1 MNGNYILETYNEI
14 VEMNSIINK
23 QYLNFVDECYVLEEI
38 SNNEYE
44 IQTSLKLNK
53 NYFQGILSKSDLCN
67 QLNDNNYNE
76 MTLDKLKLIF
86 KQYESTTGNNIDLYC
101 KAIDLY
107 QMADNIEEKI
117 DKKIELELLLIYDI
131 DIEITKI
138 QSTDLNKLLELYKKI
153 ENYIKE
159 NFLKTNIITQDDF
172 NKCIYMLNDIFNYF
186 INGYPNLP
194 LTTE

>member
-23 QYLNFVDECYVLEEI
+23 QYLNFVDECYVLEEL

-44 IQTSLKLNK
+44 IQNSLKLNK

>member
-1 MNGNYILETYNEI
+1 
-14 VEMNSIINK
+14 
-23 QYLNFVDECYVLEEI
+23 
-38 SNNEYE
+38 
-44 IQTSLKLNK
+44 
-53 NYFQGILSKSDLCN
+53 
-67 QLNDNNYNE
+67 

-131 DIEITKI
+131 DIKITKI

>member
-23 QYLNFVDECYVLEEI
+23 QYLNFVDECYVLEEL

-44 IQTSLKLNK
+44 IQNSLKLNK

-138 QSTDLNKLLELYKKI
+138 QSTDLNKLPELYKKI